1 MSDLTYFIGIIFA
14 LLAGI
19 VVYIGVLIQKS
30 VINKHSN
37 DPKFIRS
44 LVKNPIWIMGLL
56 LQIVI
61 GGLIFYFIAIIFIG
75 PAIVPGLMSVGLIVL
90 ALGSVKILRETL
102 GKEEIFGILLMII
115 GIGLLGLSNLSI
127 DVFTF
132 NILESGFIFRL
143 IVFTIVILSLTL
155 IFEVLRRKHEKYRGL
170 LMAIE
175 AGLILS
181 LNTVWASP
189 GTTVV
194 THVIDG
200 IIIQE
205 EIFFGIIIGIIL
217 LLIVAIG
224 ITIGQISLKYGQANI
239 LAPLTS
245 VPIQVI
251 PVIAFFIIF
260 LSMPQNILSVIY
272 LIIGFIF
279 IISSS
284 FLLSKRQA
292 NLEQVKKD
300 Q

>member
-1 MSDLTYFIGIIFA
+1 M
-14 LLAGI
+14 
-19 VVYIGVLIQKS
+19 VYIGALIQKS

-44 LVKNPIWIMGLL
+44 LVKNPIWFMGLL

-61 GGLIFYFIAIIFIG
+61 GGLVFYFIAIIFLG
-75 PAIVPGLMSVGLIVL
+75 PALVPGLMSAGLIVL
-90 ALGSVKILRETL
+90 ALGSVKILKETL
-102 GKEEIFGILLMII
+102 GKEEIFGILLMIV
-115 GIGLLGLSNLSI
+115 GVTLLGFSELSN
-127 DVFTF
+127 DVSTF
-132 NILESGFIFRL
+132 DILDSGFIFRI
-143 IVFTIVILSLTL
+143 IVFTIVVLSLA
-155 IFEVLRRKHEKYRGL
+155 IIIEVLRRKHEKSKGL

-200 IIIQE
+200 IIIEE
-205 EIFFGIIIGIIL
+205 EIIFGIIIGIVL

-239 LAPLTS
+239 LVPLTS
-245 VPIQVI
+245 VPIQII

-260 LSMPQNILSVIY
+260 LSMPSNILSVLY

-284 FLLSKRQA
+284 FLLSKCQA
-292 NLEQVKKD
+292 KLKQVN
-300 Q
+300 

>member
-1 MSDLTYFIGIIFA
+1 MSDLTYFIGIVFA

-61 GGLIFYFIAIIFIG
+61 GGLVFYFIAIIFIG
-75 PAIVPGLMSVGLIVL
+75 PAIIPGLMSVGLIVL

-102 GKEEIFGILLMII
+102 GKEEIFGIFLMIV
-115 GIGLLGLSNLSI
+115 GITLLGFSNLSI
-127 DVFTF
+127 NVFTF
-132 NILESGFIFRL
+132 NILDSGFIFRL
-143 IVFTIVILSLTL
+143 IVFTIVLLSLAF
-155 IFEVLRRKHEKYRGL
+155 IFEVLRRKNEKYRGI

-194 THVIDG
+194 THLVEG
-200 IIIQE
+200 IIIEE

-217 LLIVAIG
+217 LLIVVIG
-224 ITIGQISLKYGQANI
+224 ITVGQISLKYGQANI

-245 VPIQVI
+245 VPIQII

-260 LSMPQNILSVIY
+260 LSVPQNILSVIY
-272 LIIGFIF
+272 LIIGFIL

-284 FLLSKRQA
+284 FLLSIRQTK
-292 NLEQVKKD
+292 LEQVN
-300 Q
+300 

>member
-1 MSDLTYFIGIIFA
+1 MTYFLGILFA

-30 VINKHSN
+30 VINKHSS

-44 LVKNPIWIMGLL
+44 LAKNPIWIMGLL

-61 GGLIFYFIAIIFIG
+61 GGLVFYFIAIIFIG

-90 ALGSVKILRETL
+90 ALGSVKMLKETL
-102 GKEEIFGILLMII
+102 GKEEIIGILLMI
-115 GIGLLGLSNLSI
+115 GGVSLLGLSNLSI
-127 DVFTF
+127 DVSTF
-132 NILESGFIFRL
+132 NILNSGFIFR
-143 IVFTIVILSLTL
+143 IVVFTIVVLSLAIL
-155 IFEVLRRKHEKYRGL
+155 FEILHRKHEQFKGL

-200 IIIQE
+200 IIINE
-205 EIFFGIIIGIIL
+205 EVIFGIIIGIIL
-217 LLIVAIG
+217 LCIVAIG

-245 VPIQVI
+245 VPIQAI
-251 PVIAFFIIF
+251 PVISFFTVF
-260 LSMPQNILSVIY
+260 LSTPPNILSIIFMLIGFT
-272 LIIGFIF
+272 LIII
-279 IISSS
+279 SS
-284 FLLSKRQA
+284 FLLTKRQTK
-292 NLEQVKKD
+292 LEKVKKD